1 MKGVWLE
8 DLTWPEAK
16 ARFDRDD
23 VVVIPVAAAIKPH
36 GPYLPLGTDA
46 LIARALAQRVIE
58 RLPVVVAP
66 MVDSG
71 VALACTSL
79 AGGQHRQSETFR
91 QFLRD
96 VVDGFGTQGVSRVA
110 LLGVGTSA
118 EQLLDLDPVEG
129 VLVLRAGGMGV
140 PVKALIERLGDH
152 PVGEVAT
159 SIMLALA
166 PRSIRPEPSAGAGD
180 PSHATAFKGER
191 LMAAWVDDLVTTL
204 TAKWPTLGM

>member
-71 VALACTSL
+71 LVLASTSL

-110 LLGVGTSA
+110 LLGIGTSA
-118 EQLLDLDPVEG
+118 EQLPDALEEG
-129 VLVLRAGGMGV
+129 LVLRAGGMGASA
-140 PVKALIERLGDH
+140 KALIERLGDH
-152 PVGEVAT
+152 PAGEVET

-166 PRSIRPEPSAGAGD
+166 PRSIRPEPSAGVGD

-204 TAKWPTLGM
+204 TTKWPMLGM